1 MGWER
6 AFRRGKS
13 AREKVKEQREVDL
26 LWELQL
32 QCLGI
37 VAGE

>member
-1 MGWER
+1 MEWER
-6 AFRRGKS
+6 AFHRGKS
-13 AREKVKEQREVDL
+13 AGEKVKEQREGDL

-32 QCLGI
+32 QCLAI